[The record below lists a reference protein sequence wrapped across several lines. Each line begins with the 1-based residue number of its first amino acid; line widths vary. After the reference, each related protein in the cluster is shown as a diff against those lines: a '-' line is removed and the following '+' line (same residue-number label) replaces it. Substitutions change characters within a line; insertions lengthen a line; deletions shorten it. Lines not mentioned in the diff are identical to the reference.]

1 MKTLN
6 IALTRKIVTGK
17 KVNGVAKTVNIMVI
31 DLPNGQP
38 SIVRKFSQFLQDLK
52 NSYLID
58 ENVMSINHPDVTDV
72 LPLLNRGKV
81 TGEITFSKKGDTWT
95 VTPESSCITDPTHA
109 DFGKC
114 SVGDTRVLEN
124 DGAYVDGFLLFEVN
138 AEARADKANAK
149 AYSRSLLAQA
159 GAFDDFG
166 TVSATSH
173 SDDNVDDDVPES
185 ILQEAIAPKKA
196 VATPK

>member
-58 ENVMSINHPDVTDV
+58 DNVMSINHPQVIRA
-72 LPLLNRGKV
+72 LRNLNRGTV

-95 VTPESSCITDPTHA
+95 VTPESSCITDPTHPE
-109 DFGKC
+109 FGKA
-114 SVGDTRVLEN
+114 SVGDTKVLEN
-124 DGAYVDGFLLFEVN
+124 DGAYVDGFLYLELN
-138 AEARADKANAK
+138 EKALARKSDSEE
-149 AYSRSLLAQA
+149 YSRDRLAQA

-166 TVSATSH
+166 TVSASSH
-173 SDDNVDDDVPES
+173 SDEDVHDDVPES
-185 ILQEAIAPKKA
+185 ILQEAIAPKAKA
-196 VATPK
+196 VK